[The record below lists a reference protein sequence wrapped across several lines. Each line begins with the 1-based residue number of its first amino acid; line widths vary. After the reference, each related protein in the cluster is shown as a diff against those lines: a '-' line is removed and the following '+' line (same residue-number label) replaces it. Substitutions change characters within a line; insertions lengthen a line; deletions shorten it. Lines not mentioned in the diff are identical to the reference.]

1 MEQEW
6 ALGKLTLAIKMGGTA
21 ASAWRLEWAGKLRRC
36 SGDRAAPLVDSAAAA
51 VCQKLDNSALLRP
64 NRSRKQDELNLR
76 AEFSV
81 RRCNLVR
88 YSHGGSMFAAVGRS
102 HTILV
107 HHAYSMQQLGLL
119 KGHVS
124 AVTALSFSPNDRMLV
139 SSGAGGAIYFWDM
152 NTLTKVSELEY
163 VDKLSIYCNAM
174 FLSR

>member
-1 MEQEW
+1 MCVP
-6 ALGKLTLAIKMGGTA
+6 ADLATN
-21 ASAWRLEWAGKLRRC
+21 LRQ
-36 SGDRAAPLVDSAAAA
+36 PLS
-51 VCQKLDNSALLRP
+51 NALLNAP
-64 NRSRKQDELNLR
+64 GYFACSRQDELNLR

-88 YSHGGSMFAAVGRS
+88 YSHGGSAFAAVGRS

-107 HHAYSMQQLGLL
+107 HHAYSMQQLGQL

-152 NTLTKVSELEY
+152 NTLTKISELEY
-163 VDKLSIYCNAM
+163 VDKMSIYCNAI